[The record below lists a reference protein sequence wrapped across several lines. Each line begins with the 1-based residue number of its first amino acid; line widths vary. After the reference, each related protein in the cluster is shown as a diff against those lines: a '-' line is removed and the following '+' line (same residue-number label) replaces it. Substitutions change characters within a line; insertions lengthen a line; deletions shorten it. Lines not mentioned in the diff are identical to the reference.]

1 MQLSKLMF
9 GDTNI
14 KRKIK
19 WFWLYTK
26 SKMKGSDKVRL
37 PKNMVPAEK
46 TAYSIFMKL
55 LLDPTSKLYYDLHT
69 SECYIRS
76 EDSTLYIFLEAN
88 NIKVINSVYG
98 YDVPIGR
105 DLEAYLTERFRR
117 EMAIRR
123 SKFKAEALKKI
134 EHSLETTLE
143 KLKQKTTI

>member
-1 MQLSKLMF
+1 
-9 GDTNI
+9 
-14 KRKIK
+14 
-19 WFWLYTK
+19 
-26 SKMKGSDKVRL
+26 
-37 PKNMVPAEK
+37 MVPAEK

-76 EDSTLYIFLEAN
+76 EDATLYIFLEAN